1 MTTGSKW
8 KQIHVKGEGRTS
20 LEHGS
25 KLHVIMNRAPYEM
38 VARVNHQNRETVHM
52 MKVQND
58 LELEH
63 MRCMEPVAQR
73 GV

>member
-38 VARVNHQNRETVHM
+38 VAMVNHWNSETVHVM
-52 MKVQND
+52 S
-58 LELEH
+58 LE
-63 MRCMEPVAQR
+63 
-73 GV
+73 